1 MSTQTST
8 QTYETFLR
16 ATPEAV
22 WAAMTSPEQTEIYFF
37 GSRVALEPR
46 VGGRL
51 VYTAGPAALVD
62 GEVLALEPRHRLVT
76 TWRVQYDPACAGEV
90 SEVEWLL
97 EARGEA
103 TRLLVTHR
111 LASAP
116 NTAKNVGSEG
126 WSVVLSG
133 MKTLL
138 ETGKPLVIAPRA

>member
-1 MSTQTST
+1 MTT
-8 QTYETFLR
+8 QTYETFFR
-16 ATPEAV
+16 ASPEAV
-22 WAAMTSPEQTEIYFF
+22 WAAMTTAAQSEKYFF
-37 GSRVALEPR
+37 GSHVALEAR
-46 VGGRL
+46 VGGRI
-51 VYTAGPAALVD
+51 VYTAGPVTLVD
-62 GEVLALEPRHRLVT
+62 GEVLACEPRRRLVT

-111 LASAP
+111 LEGAP

-138 ETGKPLVIAPRA
+138 ETGTPLVVAPRG